1 MGLNNSNRVFA
12 PSSTRIRV
20 IIADPYP
27 VIVHGVRKM
36 VEDDPRFQVV
46 ADASTMQA
54 LRKKIIAKRPDVALV
69 DWSMASQDL
78 AGTTALLQSGPH
90 APSIIFLSFLS
101 LPESAQHKQ
110 EMLRLGARGFLS
122 KWSSARKLQKAV
134 HEAAKGRPQREG
146 PLADPGV
153 VRSLPPPSDT
163 DSEPERI
170 KRLTYRERQLLPLV
184 CSGLRNKEIAQQLGI
199 SESTVWHHLTA
210 IFTKLKVED
219 RLALVAFVYR
229 HHVIQ
234 HDGQP
239 TDPIRLIHAVP
250 RRPDDVATRGSRA
263 GFPTRG
269 LKFPRAVR

>member
-1 MGLNNSNRVFA
+1 MGLHNSSLSIA
-12 PSSTRIRV
+12 ASPSRTRV

-54 LRKKIIAKRPDVALV
+54 FRKKIAAKRPDVALV
-69 DWSMASQDL
+69 DWSMASQDI
-78 AGTTALLQSGPH
+78 AGTTELLQSDPH
-90 APSIIFLSFLS
+90 GPSIIFLSFLS
-101 LPESAQHKQ
+101 VSENSPHKR
-110 EMLRLGARGFLS
+110 EMLKLGARGFLS
-122 KWSSARKLQKAV
+122 KWSSARKLQKALQ
-134 HEAAKGRPQREG
+134 EAANERPRREG
-146 PLADPGV
+146 PMADAGV
-153 VRSLPPPSDT
+153 VDHFPPTSDI

-184 CSGLRNKEIAQQLGI
+184 CRGMRNKEIAQQLGI

-229 HHVIQ
+229 HHVTQ
-234 HDGQP
+234 HDGMP

-250 RRPDDVATRGSRA
+250 RRPEDVAARGPRA

-269 LKFPRAVR
+269 LKFPRAAR

>member
-1 MGLNNSNRVFA
+1 
-12 PSSTRIRV
+12 
-20 IIADPYP
+20 
-27 VIVHGVRKM
+27 VHGVRKM

-54 LRKKIIAKRPDVALV
+54 FRKKIIAKRPDVALV
-69 DWSMASQDL
+69 DWYMASQDL
-78 AGTTALLQSGPH
+78 ASTTDLLQSGPH

-101 LPESAQHKQ
+101 APENAPHKQ
-110 EMLRLGARGFLS
+110 EMLRLGACGFLS

-134 HEAAKGRPQREG
+134 HEAANRRPRREG
-146 PLADPGV
+146 PMADAGAVHRLA
-153 VRSLPPPSDT
+153 SPSGM

-170 KRLTYRERQLLPLV
+170 KHLTYRERQLLPLV

-234 HDGQP
+234 HDGPP

-250 RRPDDVATRGSRA
+250 RRAEDVAARGRRV
-263 GFPTRG
+263 GLPTRG

>member
-1 MGLNNSNRVFA
+1 MGLNNALLSVA
-12 PSSTRIRV
+12 PLARRTRV

-54 LRKKIIAKRPDVALV
+54 FKIKVIAKRPDVALV

-78 AGTTALLQSGPH
+78 ASTAALLQSGPH
-90 APSIIFLSFLS
+90 APSIIFLSVS
-101 LPESAQHKQ
+101 DNSPHKR
-110 EMLRLGARGFLS
+110 EMLRLGARGFVS

-134 HEAAKGRPQREG
+134 HEASNGRPRREG
-146 PLADPGV
+146 PMADPGAAH
-153 VRSLPPPSDT
+153 SLPPPSST
-163 DSEPERI
+163 ESEPERI
-170 KRLTYRERQLLPLV
+170 KHLTYRERQLLPLV

-210 IFTKLKVED
+210 IFAKLKVED

-229 HHVIQ
+229 HHLIQ
-234 HDGQP
+234 HDGSAA
-239 TDPIRLIHAVP
+239 DKIRLIHAAP
-250 RRPDDVATRGSRA
+250 RRPGEGGARRSRST
-263 GFPTRG
+263 FP
-269 LKFPRAVR
+269 PRALKYPPAR

>member
-1 MGLNNSNRVFA
+1 
-12 PSSTRIRV
+12 
-20 IIADPYP
+20 
-27 VIVHGVRKM
+27 
-36 VEDDPRFQVV
+36 
-46 ADASTMQA
+46 MQA
-54 LRKKIIAKRPDVALV
+54 FQKKIIAQQPDVALV

-78 AGTTALLQSGPH
+78 AGTTVLLQSAPH
-90 APSIIFLSFLS
+90 APSIIFLSVS
-101 LPESAQHKQ
+101 ENSPHKR

-122 KWSSARKLQKAV
+122 KWSSARKLQRAV
-134 HEAAKGRPQREG
+134 HEASNGRPRREG
-146 PLADPGV
+146 PMADAGAAH
-153 VRSLPPPSDT
+153 SLTPPLGTS
-163 DSEPERI
+163 SEPERI
-170 KRLTYRERQLLPLV
+170 KHLTYRERQVLPLV
-184 CSGLRNKEIAQQLGI
+184 CRGLRNKEIAQQLGI

-234 HDGQP
+234 HDGLP

-250 RRPDDVATRGSRA
+250 RRPDDVAARGSRA

>member
-1 MGLNNSNRVFA
+1 MGLNNSLLSIA
-12 PSSTRIRV
+12 PSTWQIGV

-78 AGTTALLQSGPH
+78 AGTTALLQSAPY
-90 APSIIFLSFLS
+90 APSIIFLSFLTLS
-101 LPESAQHKQ
+101 ENSPHKR
-110 EMLRLGARGFLS
+110 EMLRLGACGFLS
-122 KWSSARKLQKAV
+122 KWSSAYKLQKAV
-134 HEAAKGRPQREG
+134 HEASNRRPRREG
-146 PLADPGV
+146 PMAEAG
-153 VRSLPPPSDT
+153 SAQSQPPPAGT
-163 DSEPERI
+163 DSDPERI
-170 KRLTYRERQLLPLV
+170 KHLTYRERQLLPLV
-184 CSGLRNKEIAQQLGI
+184 CGGLRNKEIAQQLGI

-229 HHVIQ
+229 HRLIQ
-234 HDGQP
+234 HDGQ
-239 TDPIRLIHAVP
+239 DSDHIRLIHAAP
-250 RRPDDVATRGSRA
+250 RRPNDDGELRPGAP
-263 GFPTRG
+263 FPPRG
-269 LKFPRAVR
+269 LKCPPAR

>member
-1 MGLNNSNRVFA
+1 MGLNNSTLVFA
-12 PSSTRIRV
+12 PSSSRTRV

-46 ADASTMQA
+46 AEASTMQA
-54 LRKKIIAKRPDVALV
+54 FRKKIIAKRPDVALV

-78 AGTTALLQSGPH
+78 AGTTALLQSDPH

-101 LPESAQHKQ
+101 VSENAPHKQ
-110 EMLRLGARGFLS
+110 EMIRLGARGFLS

-134 HEAAKGRPQREG
+134 HEAANGRPQREG
-146 PLADPGV
+146 PMADPGV
-153 VRSLPPPSDT
+153 VHRLRAPSDI

-234 HDGQP
+234 HDGVAS
-239 TDPIRLIHAVP
+239 DRIRLIHAAP
-250 RRPDDVATRGSRA
+250 RRPDEVGTSA
-263 GFPTRG
+263 
-269 LKFPRAVR
+269 LKGIAHG

>member
-1 MGLNNSNRVFA
+1 MGLNNSTLVFA
-12 PSSTRIRV
+12 PSSSPTRV
-20 IIADPYP
+20 IIAGPYP

-36 VEDDPRFQVV
+36 VEGDPRFQVV
-46 ADASTMQA
+46 AEASTMQA
-54 LRKKIIAKRPDVALV
+54 FQKKVIALRPDVALV

-78 AGTTALLQSGPH
+78 AGTTALLQSDPH
-90 APSIIFLSFLS
+90 APSIIFLSFQSVSENALNK
-101 LPESAQHKQ
+101 E

-122 KWSSARKLQKAV
+122 KWCSARKLQKAV
-134 HEAAKGRPQREG
+134 HEAANGRPQREG
-146 PLADPGV
+146 PMADPGV
-153 VRSLPPPSDT
+153 VHHLPPPSDI

-184 CSGLRNKEIAQQLGI
+184 CGGLRNKEIAQQLGI

-234 HDGQP
+234 QDGLP

-250 RRPDDVATRGSRA
+250 RRPEDAATGSRA

>member
-1 MGLNNSNRVFA
+1 MGLNNSLLSVA
-12 PSSTRIRV
+12 PHTRRTRV

-54 LRKKIIAKRPDVALV
+54 FRKKIITKRPDVALV

-78 AGTTALLQSGPH
+78 EGTTALLQSEPH

-101 LPESAQHKQ
+101 VSEHSPHKR

-122 KWSSARKLQKAV
+122 KWSSAYKLQKAV
-134 HEAAKGRPQREG
+134 HEAFNGRPQREG
-146 PLADPGV
+146 PMADTGPAQ
-153 VRSLPPPSDT
+153 SQPPPSGT
-163 DSEPERI
+163 DSDPERI
-170 KRLTYRERQLLPLV
+170 KHLTYRERQLLPLV

-229 HHVIQ
+229 HHLIQ
-234 HDGQP
+234 HDGLG
-239 TDPIRLIHAVP
+239 TDPIRLIHAAP
-250 RRPDDVATRGSRA
+250 RRPDDVGALRPSAAFSPRTLKYPPSR
-263 GFPTRG
+263 
-269 LKFPRAVR
+269 